1 MRFFVAVSQRW
12 TQFFLVLC
20 ALLLCA
26 LFKNFLKWD
35 QWRVLPPFRPHH
47 IFWLAVSQCM
57 GRGAARAA
65 LPGWGEQNGKTQ
77 NFPLT
82 FSNIPLFFGDFALS
96 GFHFVY
102 SEYSQSSRIS
112 SAGALLSTKPRI
124 STQNWANSFVCMFVK
139 HYNISAANHVKPSS
153 NSLHFAG
160 GLATLLSNLAK
171 SGVEGG
177 IERDK

>member
-1 MRFFVAVSQRW
+1 MRFFRCCFAEVDTVFSCSLRAIAMRAFQEFSQMGS
-12 TQFFLVLC
+12 V
-20 ALLLCA
+20 
-26 LFKNFLKWD
+26 KGSS
-35 QWRVLPPFRPHH
+35 PPQ
-47 IFWLAVSQCM
+47 ASQCM

-112 SAGALLSTKPRI
+112 SACALLSTKPRI

-139 HYNISAANHVKPSS
+139 HYNISATNHVKPSS